1 MSYVSLP
8 AAIVRPGFGADSG
21 ESSVTAGLMRHW
33 LESGRLEL
41 PLPGSGRTA
50 ERWRRLGL
58 LAEENI
64 VAARIAEA
72 HVDAVAILDELGGKP
87 PESDQL
93 WGVWAAESPDEVLA
107 ATHLGDDVFSLNGT
121 KVWCS
126 GAGFCTHALVT
137 ARLKDNSRGLFA
149 VAIVDP
155 VVKPLPSTWWNPG
168 MAGSDTRSV
177 QFTNAHAV
185 EVGEPGDYLNR
196 PGFWHGAIGV
206 AACWLGGARR
216 VAGPLY
222 RCAASESADA
232 YALAHL
238 GAVDAALAA
247 GDAMLAL
254 AAAQIDSDPFDR
266 TSTAQLLARRARTI
280 VEHAVDEAITRTG
293 RALGPGPLCQDG
305 RHAQRVA
312 DLSIYIRQSHAERD
326 LAELGRLA
334 GPCIFQD
341 DRVS

>member
-1 MSYVSLP
+1 M
-8 AAIVRPGFGADSG
+8 
-21 ESSVTAGLMRHW
+21 
-33 LESGRLEL
+33 
-41 PLPGSGRTA
+41 
-50 ERWRRLGL
+50 
-58 LAEENI
+58 
-64 VAARIAEA
+64 AARIAEA
-72 HVDAVAILDELGGKP
+72 HGDAVAILHELGGKP
-87 PESDQL
+87 PDPGQL
-93 WGVWAAESPDEVLA
+93 WGVWAAESPDAMLR
-107 ATHLGDDVFSLNGT
+107 ATDVGDGAFTLSGT

-137 ARLKDNSRGLFA
+137 ARPDDEIRGLFA
-149 VAIVDP
+149 VTLVDP
-155 VVKPLPSTWWNPG
+155 AVKALPSTWWNAG

-185 EVGEPGDYLNR
+185 AVGDPGDYLSR

-216 VAGPLY
+216 VAEPLY

-232 YALAHL
+232 YSLAHL

-247 GDAMLAL
+247 GDAMLD
-254 AAAQIDSDPFDR
+254 AAASPNRFR
-266 TSTAQLLARRARTI
+266 SVRPGHTAQLLARRVRAI
-280 VEHAVDEAITRTG
+280 VEHAADEAITRTG

-334 GPCIFQD
+334 G
-341 DRVS
+341 RGG

>member
-1 MSYVSLP
+1 M
-8 AAIVRPGFGADSG
+8 
-21 ESSVTAGLMRHW
+21 TAGLVMHW

-41 PLPGSGRTA
+41 PLPASGRTA
-50 ERWRRLGL
+50 ERWKRLTE
-58 LAEENI
+58 LAEDNI
-64 VAARIAEA
+64 VAARVAEA
-72 HVDAVAILDELGGKP
+72 HVDAVAILHELGGKP
-87 PESDQL
+87 PEPGQL
-93 WGVWAAESPDEVLA
+93 WGVWAAEAPDAVLTA
-107 ATHLGDDVFSLNGT
+107 VDNNGAFTLSGT

-137 ARLKDNSRGLFA
+137 ARLEDGRRGLFA
-149 VAIVDP
+149 VSVTDSH
-155 VVKPLPSTWWNPG
+155 VKALPSTWWNAG
-168 MAGSDTRSV
+168 MAGSDTRPV
-177 QFTNAHAV
+177 QFSNAPAV
-185 EVGEPGDYLNR
+185 AVGDPGEYLSR

-216 VAGPLY
+216 VADPLY
-222 RCAASESADA
+222 RCAASQSADA
-232 YALAHL
+232 YSLAHL

-247 GDAMLAL
+247 GDAILAG
-254 AAAQIDSDPFDR
+254 AATQVDSDPFDR
-266 TSTAQLLARRARTI
+266 AGTAQLLARRVRTV

-334 GPCIFQD
+334 GQQG
-341 DRVS
+341 

>member
-1 MSYVSLP
+1 M
-8 AAIVRPGFGADSG
+8 
-21 ESSVTAGLMRHW
+21 TAGLVEHW

-41 PLPGSGRTA
+41 PLPASGRTA
-50 ERWRRLGL
+50 ERWQRLAQ
-58 LAEENI
+58 LAEDNI

-72 HVDAVAILDELGGKP
+72 HVDAVAILHELGGKP
-87 PESDQL
+87 PEPGQL
-93 WGVWAAESPDEVLA
+93 WGVWAAEAPDAVLT
-107 ATHLGDDVFSLNGT
+107 ATNIDGAFILNGT

-137 ARLKDNSRGLFA
+137 ARFDDGSPGLFA
-149 VAIVDP
+149 VTATDP
-155 VVKPLPSTWWNPG
+155 TVKALPSTWWNAG
-168 MAGSDTRSV
+168 MAGSDTRPI
-177 QFTNAHAV
+177 QFSNAQAV
-185 EVGEPGDYLNR
+185 AVGEPGDYLTR

-216 VAGPLY
+216 VADPLY
-222 RCAASESADA
+222 RCAASQSADA
-232 YALAHL
+232 YSLAHL

-247 GDAMLAL
+247 SDAILAV
-254 AAAQIDSDPFDR
+254 AASQVDDDPFDR
-266 TSTAQLLARRARTI
+266 SGRAQLLARRVRTV

-312 DLSIYIRQSHAERD
+312 DLSIYIRQSLAERD

-334 GPCIFQD
+334 GPQTM
-341 DRVS
+341 RVP

>member
-1 MSYVSLP
+1 M
-8 AAIVRPGFGADSG
+8 
-21 ESSVTAGLMRHW
+21 TAGLVQHW

-41 PLPGSGRTA
+41 PLPASGRTA
-50 ERWRRLGL
+50 ERWQRLTM
-58 LAEENI
+58 LAHDDI

-72 HVDAVAILDELGGKP
+72 HVDAVAILHELGGKP
-87 PESDQL
+87 PDPGQL
-93 WGVWAAESPDEVLA
+93 WGVWAAESSDAMLTATEVNGA
-107 ATHLGDDVFSLNGT
+107 YTLNGT

-137 ARLKDNSRGLFA
+137 ARLDEKRRGLFA
-149 VAIVDP
+149 VAVTDTA
-155 VVKPLPSTWWNPG
+155 VKALPSTWWNAG
-168 MAGSDTRSV
+168 MAGSDTRPV
-177 QFTNAHAV
+177 QFSNARAV
-185 EVGEPGDYLNR
+185 AVGEPGEYLAR

-216 VAGPLY
+216 VAEPLY
-222 RCAASESADA
+222 RCARVESADA
-232 YALAHL
+232 YSLAHL

-247 GDAMLAL
+247 SDAVLAS

-266 TSTAQLLARRARTI
+266 SGTAQLLARRVRTV

-334 GPCIFQD
+334 GRQC
-341 DRVS
+341 

>member
-1 MSYVSLP
+1 
-8 AAIVRPGFGADSG
+8 
-21 ESSVTAGLMRHW
+21 VTAGLVRHW

-41 PLPGSGRTA
+41 PLPASGRTA
-50 ERWRRLGL
+50 ERWQRLAL
-58 LAEENI
+58 LAEEDI

-87 PESDQL
+87 PEPGQL
-93 WGVWAAESPDEVLA
+93 WGVWATESPDAILK
-107 ATHLGDDVFSLNGT
+107 ATEIAGGTFALNGT
-121 KVWCS
+121 KVWCA

-137 ARLKDNSRGLFA
+137 ARIDNGQPGLFA
-149 VAIVDP
+149 VTITDP
-155 VVKPLPSTWWNPG
+155 AVKPLPSTWWNAG
-168 MAGSDTRSV
+168 MAGSDTRPV
-177 QFTNAHAV
+177 QFSNAHAV
-185 EVGEPGDYLNR
+185 AVGDPGDYLNR

-216 VAGPLY
+216 VAHPLY
-222 RCAASESADA
+222 RCASGESADA
-232 YALAHL
+232 YTLAHL

-247 GDAMLAL
+247 GEAILGS

-266 TSTAQLLARRARTI
+266 AGIAQLVARRARTV

-312 DLSIYIRQSHAERD
+312 DLTIYVRQSHAERD

-334 GPCIFQD
+334 GRPC
-341 DRVS
+341 

>member
-1 MSYVSLP
+1 M
-8 AAIVRPGFGADSG
+8 
-21 ESSVTAGLMRHW
+21 TAGLVQHW
-33 LESGRLEL
+33 LDSGRLEL
-41 PLPGSGRTA
+41 PLPASGRTA
-50 ERWRRLGL
+50 ERWQRLTR
-58 LAEENI
+58 LAEEEI

-87 PESDQL
+87 PEQGQL
-93 WGVWAAESPDEVLA
+93 WGVWAAESPDAVVN
-107 ATHLGDDVFSLNGT
+107 ATQVNEGAFTLNGT

-137 ARLKDNSRGLFA
+137 ARLENRTHGLFA
-149 VAIVDP
+149 VTITDP
-155 VVKPLPSTWWNPG
+155 AVKPLPSTWWNAG
-168 MAGSDTRSV
+168 MAGSDTRPV
-177 QFTNAHAV
+177 QFSNAHAV
-185 EVGEPGDYLNR
+185 AIGDPGEYLNR

-216 VAGPLY
+216 VASPLY

-232 YALAHL
+232 YSLAHL

-247 GDAMLAL
+247 GDAMLSAS
-254 AAAQIDSDPFDR
+254 AAQIDADPFDR
-266 TSTAQLLARRARTI
+266 DGGAQLLAHRVRTV
-280 VEHAVDEAITRTG
+280 VEHAADEAITRTG

-312 DLSIYIRQSHAERD
+312 DLTIYIRQSHAERD

-334 GPCIFQD
+334 GQRC
-341 DRVS
+341 

>member
-1 MSYVSLP
+1 M
-8 AAIVRPGFGADSG
+8 
-21 ESSVTAGLMRHW
+21 TAGLVRHW

-41 PLPGSGRTA
+41 PLPASGRTA
-50 ERWRRLGL
+50 ERWQRLAL
-58 LAEENI
+58 LAEEDI

-87 PESDQL
+87 PEPGQL
-93 WGVWAAESPDEVLA
+93 WAVWATESPDAVLN
-107 ATHLGDDVFSLNGT
+107 ATEIAGGTFALNGT
-121 KVWCS
+121 KVWCA

-137 ARLKDNSRGLFA
+137 ARIENGQYGLFA
-149 VAIVDP
+149 VTITDP
-155 VVKPLPSTWWNPG
+155 AVKPLPSTWWNAG
-168 MAGSDTRSV
+168 MAGSDTRPV
-177 QFTNAHAV
+177 QFSNAHAV
-185 EVGEPGDYLNR
+185 AVGDPGDYLSR

-216 VAGPLY
+216 VANPLY
-222 RCAASESADA
+222 RCASSESADA
-232 YALAHL
+232 YSLAHL

-247 GDAMLAL
+247 GEAILGS

-266 TSTAQLLARRARTI
+266 AGIAQLVARRARTV

-312 DLSIYIRQSHAERD
+312 DLTIYVRQSHAERD

-334 GPCIFQD
+334 GRPC
-341 DRVS
+341 

>member
-1 MSYVSLP
+1 M
-8 AAIVRPGFGADSG
+8 
-21 ESSVTAGLMRHW
+21 TAGLVRHW

-41 PLPGSGRTA
+41 PLPASGRTA
-50 ERWRRLGL
+50 ERWQRLAR

-64 VAARIAEA
+64 VAARVAEA
-72 HVDAVAILDELGGKP
+72 HVDAVAILHELGGKP
-87 PESDQL
+87 PEPDQL
-93 WGVWAAESPDEVLA
+93 WGVWAAEAPDATLLA
-107 ATHLGDDVFSLNGT
+107 TDVNGAVTLNGT

-137 ARLKDNSRGLFA
+137 ARLGDGRRGLFA
-149 VAIVDP
+149 VALTDP
-155 VVKPLPSTWWNPG
+155 SVKPLPSTWWNAG
-168 MAGSDTRSV
+168 MAGSDTRPV
-177 QFTNAHAV
+177 QFTNAQAV
-185 EVGEPGDYLNR
+185 AVGDPGDYLRR

-216 VAGPLY
+216 VADPLY
-222 RCAASESADA
+222 RCAAGESADA
-232 YALAHL
+232 YSLAHL

-247 GDAMLAL
+247 SDAILAV
-254 AAAQIDSDPFDR
+254 AATQVDSDPFDR
-266 TSTAQLLARRARTI
+266 SGTAQLLARRVRTV

-334 GPCIFQD
+334 WQQPV
-341 DRVS
+341 RTP

>member
-1 MSYVSLP
+1 M
-8 AAIVRPGFGADSG
+8 
-21 ESSVTAGLMRHW
+21 TAGLVQHW

-41 PLPGSGRTA
+41 PLPASGRTA
-50 ERWRRLGL
+50 ERWRHLTL
-58 LAEENI
+58 LAEDDI

-87 PESDQL
+87 PEAGQL
-93 WGVWAAESPDEVLA
+93 WGVWAAESSDAMLT
-107 ATHLGDDVFSLNGT
+107 ATDLGGGAFTLSGT

-137 ARLKDNSRGLFA
+137 ARLDHRRRSLFA
-149 VAIVDP
+149 VTVTDRA
-155 VVKPLPSTWWNPG
+155 VKPLPSAWCNAG

-185 EVGEPGDYLNR
+185 GVGEPGAYLNR

-216 VAGPLY
+216 VADPLY
-222 RCAASESADA
+222 CCAGSQSADA
-232 YALAHL
+232 YSLAHL

-247 GDAMLAL
+247 GEAMLA
-254 AAAQIDSDPFDR
+254 AAAAEIDSDPFDR
-266 TSTAQLLARRARTI
+266 ASAAQLLAHRVRAV
-280 VEHAVDEAITRTG
+280 VEHAADEAITRTG

-312 DLSIYIRQSHAERD
+312 DLGIYIRQSHAERD

-334 GPCIFQD
+334 G
-341 DRVS
+341 RRR

>member
-1 MSYVSLP
+1 M
-8 AAIVRPGFGADSG
+8 
-21 ESSVTAGLMRHW
+21 TAGLVEHW

-41 PLPGSGRTA
+41 PLPASGRTA
-50 ERWRRLGL
+50 ERWQRLAR

-72 HVDAVAILDELGGKP
+72 HVDAVAILHELGGKP
-87 PESDQL
+87 PEPGQL
-93 WGVWAAESPDEVLA
+93 WGVWAAEAPDA
-107 ATHLGDDVFSLNGT
+107 ALTATAIDGAFSLNGT
-121 KVWCS
+121 KVWCA

-137 ARLKDNSRGLFA
+137 ARLDDGTLGLFA
-149 VAIVDP
+149 VTATDP
-155 VVKPLPSTWWNPG
+155 TVKALPSTWWNAG
-168 MAGSDTRSV
+168 MAGSDTRPV
-177 QFTNAHAV
+177 QFTNAQAV
-185 EVGEPGDYLNR
+185 AVGEPGAYVNR

-216 VAGPLY
+216 VADPLY
-222 RCAASESADA
+222 RCAASQSADA
-232 YALAHL
+232 YSLAHL

-247 GDAMLAL
+247 SDAMLA
-254 AAAQIDSDPFDR
+254 AAASQIDEDPFDR
-266 TSTAQLLARRARTI
+266 AGTAQLLARRVRTV

-326 LAELGRLA
+326 LAELGRLV
-334 GPCIFQD
+334 GQHGM
-341 DRVS
+341 RVP